1 MIQTAVSAAGPQVAS
16 SPSATPIPLTACVA
30 GTVVRL
36 HGTSLDPH
44 SCDLLRALGLTRQCQ
59 LTLCKA
65 GEPCIVQV
73 RSTRIGLSRAVASG
87 IFVVPD
93 PVGA

>member
-1 MIQTAVSAAGPQVAS
+1 MIQTAVSAASVPVAS
-16 SPSATPIPLTACVA
+16 SASATPVPLTACA
-30 GTVVRL
+30 TGTIARL

-59 LTLCKA
+59 LTLCKV

-93 PVGA
+93 LVGG